1 MKTTNSK
8 LGKMVDE
15 LGMINAAIAKLEK
28 QASELKEVLKGQVGK
43 KIDGEVF
50 SATIIEQES
59 KRIDSDWID
68 KLIKMHN
75 FIPEYKYSK
84 SVQVR
89 LRSLRG

>member
-28 QASELKEVLKGQVGK
+28 QAGELKEVLKGQVGK

-50 SATIIEQES
+50 SATILEQES
-59 KRIDSDWID
+59 KRLDTAWAETYFEG
-68 KLIKMHN
+68 IKVTP
-75 FIPEYKYSK
+75 FYKYSK

-89 LRSLRG
+89 LRSLKG

>member
-15 LGMINAAIAKLEK
+15 LGLINAAIAKLEK
-28 QASELKEVLKGQVGK
+28 QAGELKEVLKGQVGK

-59 KRIDSDWID
+59 KRLDTAWAEAHFTECGIT
-68 KLIKMHN
+68 
-75 FIPEYKYSK
+75 PEYKYSK

-89 LRSLRG
+89 LRSLKG